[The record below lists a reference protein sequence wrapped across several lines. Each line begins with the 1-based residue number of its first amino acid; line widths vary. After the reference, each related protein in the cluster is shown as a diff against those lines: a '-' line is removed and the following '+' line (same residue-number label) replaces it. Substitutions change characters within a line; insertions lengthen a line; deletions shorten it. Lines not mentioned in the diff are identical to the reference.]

1 MRSKMLGWLVI
12 DPKKSGP
19 WCLGG
24 AQRAPD
30 RLKIFRREVLLE
42 NSGSDKV
49 RTTWLAGISLGFE
62 VLGMCSG
69 MVILV
74 LGIWYAI
81 GLLEM

>member
-1 MRSKMLGWLVI
+1 MFLRE
-12 DPKKSGP
+12 
-19 WCLGG
+19 
-24 AQRAPD
+24 
-30 RLKIFRREVLLE
+30 EVLLE

-49 RTTWLAGISLGFE
+49 RTAWLAGIPLGFE

-74 LGIWYAI
+74 LGIWSAI